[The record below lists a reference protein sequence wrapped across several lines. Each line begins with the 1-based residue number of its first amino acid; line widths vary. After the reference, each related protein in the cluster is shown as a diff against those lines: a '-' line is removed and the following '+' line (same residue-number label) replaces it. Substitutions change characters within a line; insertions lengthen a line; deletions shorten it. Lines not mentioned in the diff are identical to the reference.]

1 METYE
6 FSDATQL
13 TREQRSK
20 VVQAMANGM
29 IELFDK
35 AMRPNVREQ
44 NIAMHVLVADA
55 SLVAIKKMSDDRED
69 ADCSELYTSLHTMFT
84 TSDQSC
90 EALLL
95 AIGLAFM
102 AGAQYGGVEN
112 VSNNDNDQ

>member
-1 METYE
+1 METIE

-29 IELFDK
+29 IEIFDK
-35 AMRPNVREQ
+35 AMNPNVREQ
-44 NIAMHVLVADA
+44 NIAMHGLVADA
-55 SLVAIKKMSDDRED
+55 SLVAIKKMTDERDD
-69 ADCSELYTSLHTMFT
+69 ADCSELYTSLQTMAEA
-84 TSDQSC
+84 SERSR

-102 AGAQYGGVEN
+102 AGANYGKVEEI
-112 VSNNDNDQ
+112 SNNNK

>member
-1 METYE
+1 METIE

-29 IELFDK
+29 IELFYK
-35 AMRPNVREQ
+35 AMHPNAREQ
-44 NIAMHVLVADA
+44 NIAMHGLVADA

-69 ADCSELYTSLHTMFT
+69 EECSELYTSLHTMVT
-84 TSDQSC
+84 ASSQSR

-102 AGAQYGGVEN
+102 AGANYGEVEEI
-112 VSNNDNDQ
+112 SNNNK